1 MNGPEHY
8 RRAEALL
15 ESCRIPGSDDYDPD
29 LGVVESYTPSLDD
42 IGTGEDPEVV
52 GEIHPP
58 QMDGVGVHATLAVA
72 AAQAQQ
78 TQSSMFTAREEWYP
92 IVGHEC
98 PEEGCSNQVY
108 DTYGRTTARCA
119 AHEPF

>member
-52 GEIHPP
+52 DSSRNAL
-58 QMDGVGVHATLAVA
+58 MAAGVHATLAVA

>member
-52 GEIHPP
+52 
-58 QMDGVGVHATLAVA
+58 DSCRNALWAAGVHATLAVA

>member
-52 GEIHPP
+52 DSCPNAL
-58 QMDGVGVHATLAVA
+58 MAAGVHATLAVA

>member
-52 GEIHPP
+52 DYSRNAL
-58 QMDGVGVHATLAVA
+58 MAAGVHATLAVA

>member
-1 MNGPEHY
+1 VWFAPPP
-8 RRAEALL
+8 RRLWAPA
-15 ESCRIPGSDDYDPD
+15 
-29 LGVVESYTPSLDD
+29 
-42 IGTGEDPEVV
+42 
-52 GEIHPP
+52 PP
-58 QMDGVGVHATLAVA
+58 ATLAVA